1 MTRTGV
7 PTFVA
12 LASLWTFAPSS
23 SFVGA
28 GEPGAFSLQGCFR
41 EVHGPGAMTVTL
53 GEGGVGTLEQAI
65 AALRPDGGVIL
76 VPPGTYE
83 NQNFRLGKNSMS
95 VTLRGIIGPDGQ
107 RPRFLFKG
115 PKPAGVFMSFGVSP
129 WANYRERIAAPPNR
143 DQAFVENLEIGGYGA
158 ALSIGNCARFVLKNC
173 IVHDSP
179 NNLIGSANLSGDQQ
193 CSLEFYGNEIYH
205 GGQGNTKHNFYLHRG
220 HDGAFVRVVFINNY
234 CHSAR
239 GSSCLKSL
247 GNEHIILGNL
257 FESVSTDEPDK
268 DRYSSTLLV
277 DVPAASDNLIAY
289 NTFRYRGESASRSA
303 IGIRRR
309 ASIYG
314 CDRPPYL
321 SKEFHSRNFWQT
333 VASHGIDCDL
343 PNPKAVA
350 NPFLIHTFIY
360 DNTFHYV
367 GDEVKRAP
375 AVITWGTVPVT
386 ALVSFGPRLP
396 LYRPEGWLERSRLW
410 LANNRYRHVAERY
423 RDLAASTEG
432 FATREQF
439 ESNQRRWRAS
449 RDADALNPYLDWDQP
464 APPKTATVIPV
475 GGEDGKA
482 ISLPDRFPK
491 VELEELPESIK
502 DKWPSRPHPGWLPA
516 SSR

>member
-1 MTRTGV
+1 MARTV
-7 PTFVA
+7 VSTFVA
-12 LASLWTFAPSS
+12 SVFLWTFASLS
-23 SFVGA
+23 TFVGA
-28 GEPGAFSLQGCFR
+28 GERDAFSLQGCFR
-41 EVHGPGAMTVTL
+41 EVHEPDAMTITL

-83 NQNFRLGKNSMS
+83 NQYFRLGKNSMS
-95 VTLRGIIGPDGQ
+95 VTVRGIVGPDGR

-179 NNLIGSANLSGDQQ
+179 NNLIGSANLAGDQQ
-193 CSLEFYGNEIYH
+193 CSLEFYGNEIYR
-205 GGQGNTKHNFYLHRG
+205 GGQGNTKHNLYLHRG
-220 HDGAFVRVVFINNY
+220 HDGAFVRVVFINNH

-247 GNEHIILGNL
+247 GNEHIVLGNL
-257 FESVSTDEPDK
+257 FETVSPDEPDK
-268 DRYSSTLLV
+268 DKYSSTLLV

-321 SKEFHSRNFWQT
+321 SNEFHSRSFWQK
-333 VASHGIDCDL
+333 VASHGTDCDL

-350 NPFLIHTFIY
+350 NPLFIHTFIH

-367 GDEVKRAP
+367 GDETKRAP
-375 AVITWGTVPVT
+375 AVFTWGTVPVA

-396 LYRPEGWLERSRLW
+396 LHRPEGWLERSRLW

-432 FATREQF
+432 LATREQF
-439 ESNQRRWRAS
+439 ESNQRRWQAS

-475 GGEDGKA
+475 GGEDRTA
-482 ISLPDRFPK
+482 ISLPDWFPR

-502 DKWPSRPHPGWLPA
+502 DQWPSRPHAGWLPA